1 MKKKPVHFKFR
12 LYVIGNAPNS
22 QRALVNLR
30 ALCAE
35 HLPGR
40 HEIEII
46 DVVIEP
52 KRALTD
58 GVMLT
63 PLLIRVSPGPVCRIV
78 GSLTHREPVLFTLGL
93 PA

>member
-1 MKKKPVHFKFR
+1 MKKKPVHYKFR
-12 LYVIGNAPNS
+12 LYVVGNAPNS
-22 QRALVNLR
+22 QKALVNLR
-30 ALCAE
+30 AICAE

-46 DVVIEP
+46 DVVHEP

-58 GVMLT
+58 GVMMT
-63 PLLIRVSPGPVCRIV
+63 PLLVRVSPGPVCRIV
-78 GSLTHREPVLFTLGL
+78 GSLAHREPILSTLGL